1 MMVTRTAVAAWWSMC
16 VSAVLQGMRGDP
28 VAIDATPLES
38 RFSSPDPRLWKC
50 SLLQRRVERQ
60 VTHLPLR
67 FQTSW
72 AFKAARRWL
81 TRGTSEIVSL
91 SIAVVNAAHQLFQR
105 EN

>member
-1 MMVTRTAVAAWWSMC
+1 MVTRTAVAAWWSMC

-38 RFSSPDPRLWKC
+38 RFSSPDPRL
-50 SLLQRRVERQ
+50 
-60 VTHLPLR
+60 PLR

>member
-38 RFSSPDPRLWKC
+38 RFSSPDPRL
-50 SLLQRRVERQ
+50 
-60 VTHLPLR
+60 PLR

-81 TRGTSEIVSL
+81 TRGTVVPERELNPSKKVTSGDIRVKHTSEYRRKDD
-91 SIAVVNAAHQLFQR
+91 F
-105 EN
+105 